1 MIIICI
7 ACATIWSK
15 VASYVMNRQ
24 FSGPQTVAAM
34 EWCCE
39 LCNELSLLTTRHAGH
54 LPRLWHLPL
63 AGLSSI
69 LSFSVLRMLVVT
81 LDSYVPFS
89 ILPWYLSVLPTMYI
103 REKSEITWWKLWQCS
118 DFLTLSRASSRGSST
133 PVHQTLRV
141 CGYTT
146 AASDRWFVVNS
157 QRSVNSLFL
166 WPLQCCFSLM
176 FGLLV

>member
-7 ACATIWSK
+7 ACAIIWSK

-24 FSGPQTVAAM
+24 FSGPRTVAAM
-34 EWCCE
+34 EWSCE

-81 LDSYVPFS
+81 LDSYAPFS
-89 ILPWYLSVLPTMYI
+89 ILPWYFSVLPTMYI
-103 REKSEITWWKLWQCS
+103 REKLEITWWKLILAVVQISWHCPGQAPMGPHNSCAPNIESTWVHYCS
-118 DFLTLSRASSRGSST
+118 
-133 PVHQTLRV
+133 
-141 CGYTT
+141 
-146 AASDRWFVVNS
+146 
-157 QRSVNSLFL
+157 
-166 WPLQCCFSLM
+166 
-176 FGLLV
+176 